1 MSKSTEKLFT
11 KALHLSDPWEVFSV
25 NIDDTETRVDI
36 RIRSKGKVE
45 HICPDCGC
53 SCKGYDKRE
62 RTWQHMDFFDME
74 CHLHCAVPRMRCPK
88 CGKVMLADV
97 PWAQENSGFTLLFE
111 AKGVELMKEMP
122 VNAAGRYLGVTDKR
136 LWRVLDK
143 HVEERMKHQDL
154 SELDRFYV
162 DETSCRRGHR
172 YVSIFVD
179 EDHNIIFVT
188 NGNDAS
194 SVARFREHLE
204 AHGGKASNVKFICCD
219 MGKGFLSGIKNEF
232 PGAVV
237 TYDRYHVMQHM
248 SLAVDRA
255 RRHEWNVLREGGR
268 LKDATKL
275 KGQRFVLLR
284 NVENLSPSQKERIDW
299 ILESHKEIG
308 IVYGLKESLRDTW
321 DYDSGYDAANHLLDW
336 LITAERTGIS
346 ALRDIIKVVDN
357 HFSEILNW
365 FRSKMN
371 NGVMEGMN
379 SVIQAVKRR
388 ARGYRDWRNLR
399 TMCYLRGSGLC

>member
-1 MSKSTEKLFT
+1 MYFAEQECGEAVH
-11 KALHLSDPWEVFSV
+11 KALHLSDPWEFFSV

-53 SCKGYDKRE
+53 SCEGYDKRE

-74 CHLHCAVPRMRCPK
+74 CHLHCAVPRMECPK
-88 CGKVMLADV
+88 CGKVMLVDV

-179 EDHNIIFVT
+179 EIIT
-188 NGNDAS
+188 SYS
-194 SVARFREHLE
+194 SPTATIHHLW
-204 AHGGKASNVKFICCD
+204 
-219 MGKGFLSGIKNEF
+219 
-232 PGAVV
+232 
-237 TYDRYHVMQHM
+237 Q
-248 SLAVDRA
+248 
-255 RRHEWNVLREGGR
+255 
-268 LKDATKL
+268 
-275 KGQRFVLLR
+275 
-284 NVENLSPSQKERIDW
+284 
-299 ILESHKEIG
+299 
-308 IVYGLKESLRDTW
+308 
-321 DYDSGYDAANHLLDW
+321 DSGNIWKHM
-336 LITAERTGIS
+336 G
-346 ALRDIIKVVDN
+346 
-357 HFSEILNW
+357 
-365 FRSKMN
+365 
-371 NGVMEGMN
+371 
-379 SVIQAVKRR
+379 
-388 ARGYRDWRNLR
+388 ARHP
-399 TMCYLRGSGLC
+399 T

>member
-1 MSKSTEKLFT
+1 MYFAEQECGEAVH
-11 KALHLSDPWEVFSV
+11 KALHISDPWEVFSV

-53 SCKGYDKRE
+53 SCEGYDKRE

-74 CHLHCAVPRMRCPK
+74 CHLHCAVPRMECPK
-88 CGKVMLADV
+88 CGKVMLVDV

-136 LWRVLDK
+136 LWRVLDRY
-143 HVEERMKHQDL
+143 VGERMEHQDL
-154 SELDRFYV
+154 SYLDRFYV

-179 EDHNIIFVT
+179 EDYNIIFVT

-204 AHGGKASNVKFICCD
+204 AHGSKASNVKFICCD

-237 TYDRYHVMQHM
+237 TYDRYHVIQHM

-255 RRHEWNVLREGGR
+255 RRHEWNVLREGA
-268 LKDATKL
+268 D
-275 KGQRFVLLR
+275 
-284 NVENLSPSQKERIDW
+284 
-299 ILESHKEIG
+299 
-308 IVYGLKESLRDTW
+308 
-321 DYDSGYDAANHLLDW
+321 
-336 LITAERTGIS
+336 
-346 ALRDIIKVVDN
+346 
-357 HFSEILNW
+357 
-365 FRSKMN
+365 
-371 NGVMEGMN
+371 
-379 SVIQAVKRR
+379 
-388 ARGYRDWRNLR
+388 
-399 TMCYLRGSGLC
+399 